1 MYFVAPSHRLESQ
14 MPLSEVRDEFQA
26 RLAAFLWSQWG
37 QMGVAADTDRRDT
50 WAVDPEALLLLTLE
64 VGRGEPRLF
73 EEVLD
78 WLLVNERLVSV
89 QRLRNLAVDA
99 EDQALVEAV
108 LGWLGQNRQRQ
119 RLKVKGGVEGEPRP
133 FFRNSRLQIIEP
145 DPAFLAQG
153 FLKPGTERSG
163 KSRGPDLSLPIN
175 FAFRLR
181 LVLGIGVRAEVARV
195 LLTVGDSWINALALA
210 DYAGYAKRNVQE
222 AVAAFAADGLVRSWT
237 VGNENRYETLDRRWG
252 GFLDLEEF
260 PSHRDWRRL
269 FHIYR
274 RVLRWLIDPSN
285 QKLSDYMFSSR
296 ARTLHEEIEDDLRQ
310 TGFPVRAE
318 DSTRDLANFGQFVRD
333 LLPN

>member
-1 MYFVAPSHRLESQ
+1 ML
-14 MPLSEVRDEFQA
+14 LSELRDEFQEH
-26 RLAAFLWSQWG
+26 LAAFLWSQWG
-37 QMGVAADTDRRDT
+37 QMGVAANTDRRDT
-50 WAVDPEALLLLTLE
+50 WAADPEALLLLTFE
-64 VGRGEPRLF
+64 VGRGEPRLL

-78 WLLVNERLVSV
+78 WLVVNERLVSV
-89 QRLRNLAVDA
+89 QRLRNFA
-99 EDQALVEAV
+99 EDEDDQALVEAV

-119 RLKVKGGVEGEPRP
+119 RLQAKGGVEREPRP
-133 FFRNSRLQIIEP
+133 FFRNSRLQTIDP

-163 KSRGPDLSLPIN
+163 KSQGPDLSLPIN

-181 LVLGIGVRAEVARV
+181 LVLGIGVRAEVAGA
-195 LLTVGDSWINALALA
+195 LLTVGGPWINALALA

-222 AVAAFAADGLVRSWT
+222 AIAAFAADGLVRSWT
-237 VGNENRYETLDRRWG
+237 VGNENRYKALNSRWA

-274 RVLRWLIDPSN
+274 RVLRWLIDPAN
-285 QKLSDYMFSSR
+285 EGLSDYMLLSQ
-296 ARTLHEEIEDDLRQ
+296 ARTLYEEVEGDMRQ
-310 TGFPVRAE
+310 SGFPVGAE
-318 DSTRDLANFGQFVRD
+318 TATRDLASFGQFVRD